1 MEIPVQKEIIKIQ
14 LLERKR
20 SMRNKFFFFRD
31 RDTSSN
37 STDKKVNK
45 RENWIFVGYKE
56 NGCWLICFTS

>member
-1 MEIPVQKEIIKIQ
+1 
-14 LLERKR
+14 
-20 SMRNKFFFFRD
+20 MRNKFFFFFRD
-31 RDTSSN
+31 RDISGN

>member
-20 SMRNKFFFFRD
+20 CVTSSFFFRD
-31 RDTSSN
+31 RDTSGN

-45 RENWIFVGYKE
+45 RENWIFV
-56 NGCWLICFTS
+56 S